1 MNAALK
7 RNLTNLFHRNR
18 IVFWYDDGEQFKDEL
33 SELDIPDIELVHL
46 CPDNQIKVKYRILK
60 EEPDRKFLVYAPYA
74 EPEDNDNWLLGV
86 QVANGQFRTEQSAII
101 LDELGVD
108 HDCLAVIRKYLK
120 YFQAAPRVAKIKKM
134 LSSSS
139 RSADLENA
147 LLAVN
152 CNTESYILEEVVQT
166 LVSET
171 FEDGRTSSLDAYE
184 QFGLWPI
191 LWDRLSSQYGYAAS
205 EPSFRDFAVH
215 VFETSF
221 RRNILHE
228 QTIHPEVLF
237 LLKGWKA
244 KLSAELLSSVSGFA
258 LDQLGYENTLRDKGI
273 DELRNFDDY
282 RIVDEAIIQS
292 LAAKV
297 ETETVSSREISKVLE
312 DRKDTVWYER
322 YRVTYEALLHARE
335 LQELIMSFSFS
346 TSDFRTA
353 VNSYAEH
360 WFKLDY
366 NYRKFS
372 YCIQSDINAKN
383 LLSGVEKSLDNLYLN
398 SYMRPLNEAWA
409 PIAARCMDSSWKH
422 SLSESQKSF
431 FEDYARPVL
440 NENRTAIVII
450 SDALRYEVGYQL
462 ASAIN
467 GTNRYS
473 AELLHMV
480 SNIPSYTQVGMASLL
495 PHKELEIGQDS
506 IVYVEGHKSTA
517 GKDNRQDILN
527 SWCANAKAF
536 TAKEVLDMNTTVLRN
551 HVRDNKVIYVYQDI
565 IDDRGDK
572 DLLKACEDAVNELK
586 DIVVRFGSSNATLM
600 FITSDHGF
608 LFQHQDLSETDFL
621 SDGSVKGD
629 KVTYKDRRFILG
641 YGLNQTHGVEIRDA
655 SSLGF
660 SNTDRLQVAFP
671 NSILRMR
678 LQGSGMHFVHGGLGL
693 QEVVIPLLRVTKG
706 RNEDISFVQLQMLTD
721 LRSITTGSQTV
732 KFFQSDA
739 VTDKCKGFDARF
751 GIYSDEGVLLSNE
764 EIKSIESTSLE
775 ARDREFSVVFN
786 LNKAADDFNN
796 KYVNLVVSQKKDAT
810 GRYVDIITRKIRLNR
825 GFGLDF

>member
-7 RNLTNLFHRNR
+7 KNLTNLFQKNR
-18 IVFWYDDGEQFKDEL
+18 IVFWYDDGEQFKDDL
-33 SELDIPDIELVHL
+33 SSLDIPDIELIQL
-46 CPDNQIKVKYRILK
+46 SPDNQIKVKYRILK
-60 EEPDRKFLVYAPYA
+60 EEPEKKFLVYAPYD
-74 EPEDNDNWLLGV
+74 EPEDHDNWLLGV

-108 HDCLAVIRKYLK
+108 HDCLSVIRQYLRF
-120 YFQAAPRVAKIKKM
+120 FQSAARVAKIKKM
-134 LSSSS
+134 LPSSS
-139 RSADLENA
+139 RAIDLENA

-152 CNTESYILEEVVQT
+152 CNADAYILEEVVQE
-166 LVSET
+166 LISEA
-171 FEDGRTSSLDAYE
+171 FEGGKTTALDSFE
-184 QFGLWPI
+184 QFDLWPI
-191 LWDRLSSQYGYAAS
+191 LWDRLTSQYGYS
-205 EPSFRDFAVH
+205 STEPSVRDFAVH

-221 RRNILHE
+221 KKNILHE
-228 QTIHPEVLF
+228 QNVHPDVLF

-244 KLSAELLSSVSGFA
+244 KLSSELLSSVSRFA
-258 LDQLGYENTLRDKGI
+258 LDQLGYENALRDKGV
-273 DELRNFDDY
+273 DEIRNFDDY
-282 RIVDEAIIQS
+282 KIIDETIIQA
-292 LAAKV
+292 LAEKIEAG
-297 ETETVSSREISKVLE
+297 TVSSREISLVLN
-312 DRKDTVWYER
+312 DRKDTVWYEN

-335 LQELIMSFSFS
+335 LQELISSFSFS
-346 TSDFRTA
+346 TSDLRTA
-353 VNSYAEH
+353 ISNYADH

-409 PIAARCMDSSWKH
+409 PIATKGMDSGWKH
-422 SLSESQKSF
+422 SLSENQKSF
-431 FEDYARPVL
+431 FEDYAKPVI
-440 NENRTAIVII
+440 NDNRTAIVII

-480 SNIPSYTQVGMASLL
+480 SNIPSYTQAGMASLL
-495 PHKELEIGQDS
+495 PHKNLEIGSDGT
-506 IVYVEGHKSTA
+506 VYVENHKSTA
-517 GKDNRQDILN
+517 GRDNRESILN
-527 SWCANAKAF
+527 SWYSPAKAF
-536 TAKEVLDMNTTVLRN
+536 SAKEVLDMNTTVLRN
-551 HVRDNKVIYVYQDI
+551 HVRDSKIIYVYQNI
-565 IDDRGDK
+565 IDDRGET

-586 DIVVRFGSSNATLM
+586 EIVVRFGSSNTTLL

-608 LFQHQDLSETDFL
+608 LYQHQDLAETDFL
-621 SDGSVKGD
+621 SDGSVTGEN
-629 KVTYKDRRFILG
+629 VTHKDRRFILG
-641 YGLNQTHGVEIRDA
+641 YGLNQTHGVEIRDTA
-655 SSLGF
+655 TLGF
-660 SNTDRLQVAFP
+660 SNTDGLQVAFP

-678 LQGSGMHFVHGGLGL
+678 LQASGTHFVHGGLGL

-706 RNEDISFVQLQMLTD
+706 RNEDVSTVQLQMLTD
-721 LRSITTGSQTV
+721 LKSITTGSQTV

-764 EIKSIESTSLE
+764 EIKSIDSTSLE
-775 ARDREFSVVFN
+775 ARDREFSVIFN

-810 GRYVDIITRKIRLNR
+810 GRYVDIITRKVRLNR

>member
-7 RNLTNLFHRNR
+7 RNLTNLFQKNR

-33 SELDIPDIELVHL
+33 STLDISDIELIHL
-46 CPDNQIKVKYRILK
+46 NPDNQIKVKYRILK
-60 EEPDRKFLVYAPYA
+60 EEPEKKYLVYAPYA
-74 EPEDNDNWLLGV
+74 EPEDHDNWLLGV
-86 QVANGQFRTEQSAII
+86 QIGNGQFRTEQSAII
-101 LDELGVD
+101 LDELDID
-108 HDCLAVIRKYLK
+108 HNCLPIIRQYVKFFQSAVRM
-120 YFQAAPRVAKIKKM
+120 AKIKKI

-139 RSADLENA
+139 RSSDLENA

-152 CNTESYILEEVVQT
+152 CNKDAYILEEVVQT

-171 FEDGRTSSLDAYE
+171 FENGKTTSLDAYE
-184 QFGLWPI
+184 QFGLWSI
-191 LWDRLSSQYGYAAS
+191 LWDRLSAQYGYVS
-205 EPSFRDFAVH
+205 SKPSVRDFAVY
-215 VFETSF
+215 VFETSYKK
-221 RRNILHE
+221 NILHE
-228 QTIHPEVLF
+228 QNVHPDVLF

-244 KLSAELLSSVSGFA
+244 KLSSELLYSISTFA
-258 LDQLGYENTLRDKGI
+258 LDQLGYENTLRDKNI
-273 DELRNFDDY
+273 DEIRDFDDY
-282 RIVDEAIIQS
+282 KIVDETIIQN
-292 LAAKV
+292 LAGKV
-297 ETETVSSREISKVLE
+297 EAGTVSSREISIVLA
-312 DRKDTVWYER
+312 DRKDTVWYEK

-335 LQELIMSFSFS
+335 LQELISSFSFS
-346 TSDFRTA
+346 TSDPQKTIR
-353 VNSYAEH
+353 NYADH

-398 SYMRPLNEAWA
+398 SYMRPLNEAWF
-409 PIAARCMDSSWKH
+409 PIATKCMDSGWKP
-422 SLSESQKSF
+422 SSSESQKSF
-431 FEDYARPVL
+431 FEVYAKPVI

-495 PHKELEIGQDS
+495 PHKDLEMGSDGT
-506 IVYVEGHKSTA
+506 VYVENHKSSA
-517 GKDNRQDILN
+517 GRDNRETILN
-527 SWCANAKAF
+527 SWYSPARAF
-536 TAKEVLDMNTTVLRN
+536 TAKEVLDMNTTILRN
-551 HVRDNKVIYVYQDI
+551 HVRDNKIIYVYQDI
-565 IDDRGDK
+565 IDDRGET

-586 DIVVRFGSSNATLM
+586 EIVVRFGSSNTTLLY
-600 FITSDHGF
+600 ITSDHGF
-608 LFQHQDLSETDFL
+608 LYQHQDLAETDFL
-621 SDGSVKGD
+621 SDGSVTGEN
-629 KVTYKDRRFILG
+629 VTHKDRRFILG

-655 SSLGF
+655 AALGF
-660 SNTDRLQVAFP
+660 SNVDGLQVAFP

-706 RNEDISFVQLQMLTD
+706 RNEDVSTVQLQMLTD
-721 LRSITTGSQTV
+721 LKSITTGSQTV

-764 EIKSIESTSLE
+764 EIKSIDITSLE

-786 LNKAADDFNN
+786 LNKAADDYNN

-810 GRYVDIITRKIRLNR
+810 GRFVDIITRKVRLNR